1 MSRGAMN
8 QQAMTEH
15 SVTFNQAHSL
25 CSGRGVLDCSD
36 TLGVVD
42 QRLPLMSINTV
53 QTHLGGVAR
62 AADQHL
68 HQQGV
73 ALVARLRGRGRV
85 GSADLIQSQ
94 VRLVIQNIGQ
104 RQVAAAVQVIG
115 RQGFGIEESV
125 LSAAGMPEQG
135 FGDAQPSEGSYAVQL
150 RCGARQQRLST
161 LGVTEAQLRCTQAKQ
176 ALRFIRVERQGL
188 LKGALGA
195 SCIAGGQLQLA
206 QPAPGFNTRAG
217 LLSRAQVKGGCGAVV
232 AALVNIVGQ
241 FHQAAVATLVGWG
254 ERGSG
259 AVVAGGTTGRECD
272 ADRKKCQSKN
282 NGAEQIR
289 YSQCTGQLTGR
300 GGHSNGVLE
309 GGRIASVRKL
319 VICAASV
326 WFRRIGRVFASALCA
341 VGLLSVIPAASAQGQ
356 PEWASRPYA
365 YVVIDQ
371 DVRGVLQA
379 FGRNLGVPMV
389 ISAKVKGRAPANFR
403 AANAGAF
410 LEKLTTNNTLT
421 WFSDGNMLYVDSED
435 DLQIRNF
442 EAVGLSAKDLQASL
456 NELGVSGKHL
466 HVRNSFQGD
475 GLMVSGPPAFM
486 ALVEQRIEQIARP
499 EPGPVV
505 REHGVRVFR
514 GSAATELVE
523 ARSKQ

>member
-1 MSRGAMN
+1 M
-8 QQAMTEH
+8 
-15 SVTFNQAHSL
+15 
-25 CSGRGVLDCSD
+25 
-36 TLGVVD
+36 
-42 QRLPLMSINTV
+42 
-53 QTHLGGVAR
+53 
-62 AADQHL
+62 
-68 HQQGV
+68 
-73 ALVARLRGRGRV
+73 
-85 GSADLIQSQ
+85 
-94 VRLVIQNIGQ
+94 
-104 RQVAAAVQVIG
+104 
-115 RQGFGIEESV
+115 
-125 LSAAGMPEQG
+125 
-135 FGDAQPSEGSYAVQL
+135 
-150 RCGARQQRLST
+150 
-161 LGVTEAQLRCTQAKQ
+161 
-176 ALRFIRVERQGL
+176 
-188 LKGALGA
+188 
-195 SCIAGGQLQLA
+195 
-206 QPAPGFNTRAG
+206 
-217 LLSRAQVKGGCGAVV
+217 
-232 AALVNIVGQ
+232 
-241 FHQAAVATLVGWG
+241 
-254 ERGSG
+254 
-259 AVVAGGTTGRECD
+259 
-272 ADRKKCQSKN
+272 
-282 NGAEQIR
+282 
-289 YSQCTGQLTGR
+289 
-300 GGHSNGVLE
+300 
-309 GGRIASVRKL
+309 RKL
-319 VICAASV
+319 VICAASA

-341 VGLLSVIPAASAQGQ
+341 VGLFSVIPAASAQGQ

-410 LEKLTTNNTLT
+410 LDKLTTNNTLT

-456 NELGVSGKHL
+456 DELGVSGKHL